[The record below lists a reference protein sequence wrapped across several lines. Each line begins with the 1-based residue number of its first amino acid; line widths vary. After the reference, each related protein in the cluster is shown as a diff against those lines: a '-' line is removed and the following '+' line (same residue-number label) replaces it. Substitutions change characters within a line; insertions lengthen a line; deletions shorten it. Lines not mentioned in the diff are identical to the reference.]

1 MYGDPDNDDE
11 AWSISWN
18 FDEFDE
24 FLIASGN
31 MEYWMRVT
39 RNDLV
44 GEDNLKEYEN
54 EQIRILSG
62 SRKCYPTYG
71 M

>member
-1 MYGDPDNDDE
+1 MYGDPENDDE
-11 AWSISWN
+11 AWSIRWN

-44 GEDNLKEYEN
+44 GEDNLKQYTN

-62 SRKCYPTYG
+62 SRQCYPTYG